1 MKRTLFLIAMFYMV
15 SVSLW
20 AENEKISGYI
30 DIPTARTAHPGL
42 YLNLSGSYAF
52 GEDPYS
58 VDVNGIIGLSINNLE
73 FYLSGFTLNSWVLD
87 FKYTFLKKKNMS
99 FAFGVDRITYQ
110 EYITPVGSGE
120 STGYTDERYITRPP
134 EWFSAYVVGTFPL
147 GDFLEATVGLGRGKF
162 VGYGPRSRYFNI
174 DYFFNREGVIPV
186 SGTHPEYAVGLF
198 GGIRIKFTPFASLV
212 IEEDGRDVN
221 TGLVLGNDKINVHLT
236 LTKLEQITD
245 LPLANVRMD
254 LSVGAQVMPI
264 LEEKTGFIVFRIYD
278 QSSKSPL
285 PALVKFYN
293 AKGKLVMTVNVP
305 PEGIVRKEIPAGR
318 YKIRIESKG
327 YRSKTGRLRIR
338 ENKKIDLK
346 IGLLKKLSPEEVA
359 VIEAL
364 KRARNKI
371 GEGDLLGA
379 MAEVNGALKILPS
392 SSDALAMKKE
402 VEGLIE
408 AKVSELRK
416 KAIALE
422 KSNPSV
428 AIRIWQEVLRYKPG
442 NKEIVAR
449 IDKLNSQIKAA
460 STKARRKPARKTSTT
475 TKKPAVKKPSKATLN
490 NWYKQAVRYY
500 MSGKYRQAYNLLT
513 KILKY
518 DPNNK
523 RAKRYLKKVKAKL

>member
-1 MKRTLFLIAMFYMV
+1 MKRRLFLIVMFFMV
-15 SVSLW
+15 SISLW

-30 DIPTARTAHPGL
+30 DIPTASATQPGL
-42 YLNLSGSYAF
+42 YLNLTGSYAL

-58 VDVNGIIGLSINNLE
+58 VDINGIFGLSINNLE

-99 FAFGVDRITYQ
+99 FAFGIDRITYQ
-110 EYITPVGSGE
+110 KYITPVGSGE

-147 GDFLEATVGLGRGKF
+147 GDFLEATVGLGRGRF

-174 DYFFNREGVIPV
+174 DYFFNSEGVIPV
-186 SGTHPEYAVGLF
+186 SGTHPEYAFGLF
-198 GGIRIKFTPFASLV
+198 GGVRIKFTPFASFI

-221 TGLVLGNDKINVHLT
+221 TGLVLGNDKVNVHLT

-254 LSVGAQVMPI
+254 LSVGARVVPI
-264 LEEKTGFIVFRIYD
+264 IEKKTGFIVFKIYD
-278 QSSKSPL
+278 QKSKSPL
-285 PALVKFYN
+285 PAV
-293 AKGKLVMTVNVP
+293 AKLYDAQGKPVMTVNIP

-338 ENKKIDLK
+338 ENKKINLK
-346 IGLLKKLSPEEVA
+346 IGLLKKLSPEELA
-359 VIEAL
+359 VIEAM

-408 AKVSELRK
+408 ARVSELRK
-416 KAIALE
+416 KAIMLE
-422 KSNPSV
+422 KSNPSS
-428 AIRIWQEVLRYKPG
+428 AIKIWQEILRYKPG

-460 STKARRKPARKTSTT
+460 SAKARRKPARKTSTT
-475 TKKPAVKKPSKATLN
+475 RNKPTVKKPSKATLN
-490 NWYKQAVRYY
+490 KWYKQAVGYY
-500 MSGKYRQAYNLLT
+500 LDGKYREAYNLLM

-523 RAKRYLKKVKAKL
+523 RAKRYLEKVKAKL

>member
-1 MKRTLFLIAMFYMV
+1 MKRRLFLIGMFYMV
-15 SVSLW
+15 SISLW

-30 DIPTARTAHPGL
+30 DIPTARTAQPGL
-42 YLNLSGSYAF
+42 YLNLTGSYAL

-87 FKYTFLKKKNMS
+87 FKYTVLKKNMS
-99 FAFGVDRITYQ
+99 FAFGVDRIAYQ
-110 EYITPVGSGE
+110 KYITPVGSGE

-147 GDFLEATVGLGRGKF
+147 GNFLEATVGLGRGKF

-198 GGIRIKFTPFASLV
+198 GGVRIKFTPFASLV

-221 TGLVLGNDKINVHLT
+221 TGLVLGNDRINVHLT

-245 LPLANVRMD
+245 LPMANVRMD
-254 LSVGAQVMPI
+254 LSVGAQMMPI
-264 LEEKTGFIVFRIYD
+264 LERKTGFIVFRIYD
-278 QSSKSPL
+278 QKSKSPL

-293 AKGKLVMTVNVP
+293 VKGKLVMKINVP

-318 YKIRIESKG
+318 YRIRIESKG
-327 YRSKTGRLRIR
+327 YRPKTGRLHIR
-338 ENKKIDLK
+338 ENKKINLK
-346 IGLLKKLSPEEVA
+346 IGLLKKLSPEEIA

-364 KRARNKI
+364 KRARNKV

-392 SSDALAMKKE
+392 SADALAMKKE

-408 AKVSELRK
+408 ARVSELRK

-422 KSNPSV
+422 KSNPSS
-428 AIRIWQEVLRYKPG
+428 AIKFWQEVLRYKPG

-460 STKARRKPARKTSTT
+460 SAKARRKPPRRTT
-475 TKKPAVKKPSKATLN
+475 TRKKPAVKKPSKATLN
-490 NWYKQAVRYY
+490 KWYKQAVRYY
-500 MSGKYRQAYNLLT
+500 LNGKYRQAYNLLK

-523 RAKRYLKKVKAKL
+523 KAKRYLKKVKAKL